1 MTSENMSA
9 TFPVFT
15 VGLSAEAVSAV
26 RDACACVEHAEFAA
40 DFPNYLA
47 RGKRPPLPGAIRDAT
62 AALCVIDFDTDTV
75 LAAECTEVLRQAM
88 PGRLALAAISSRTES
103 GVVLE
108 AMRAGCSEFF
118 THPLD
123 PLEFADAALRIQH
136 RMTPTLLTAPSIGE
150 ILSFFSVKGGAG
162 ATTLSVY
169 LATFL
174 ARVHRK
180 KVLLIDHHHQLG
192 HTCLYL
198 GIKEN
203 PYYFDELL
211 RNAGRLDRELLQGF
225 LTRHPCGLDVLASPD
240 TCAQRYVPGAGEME
254 HVLDFLRGEYDYVL
268 LDSSL
273 DYHDDTPVTVD
284 ASSQVILVA
293 TPDVASLRDLSRH
306 VENFGLEN
314 TAASKVRIALNRAS
328 SQDAVTPEQV
338 ESAVRFPVT
347 ITIPNNYM
355 ELMRAVNAGE
365 PISPQRRSAFTTQ
378 IAKWANSIAQAPAGT
393 EKTGARRKSLAFW
406 K

>member
-1 MTSENMSA
+1 MPSDNIPA
-9 TFPVFT
+9 IFPVFT

-26 RDACACVEHAEFAA
+26 RDACTCVNDAEFAA
-40 DFPNYLA
+40 EIPNYLT
-47 RGKRPPLPGAIRDAT
+47 RGKRPPLPATVRDAPV
-62 AALCVIDFDTDTV
+62 ALCVIGIDGDMA
-75 LAAECTEVLRQAM
+75 LAAESMEVLRLAM
-88 PGRLALAAISSRTES
+88 PGRLAIAALSSRTDPAT
-103 GVVLE
+103 VLE

-118 THPLD
+118 SQPLD
-123 PLEFADAALRIQH
+123 PLEFADAVLRIQH
-136 RMTPTLLTAPSIGE
+136 RFTPAMQTISSIGE

-174 ARVHRK
+174 VRVHRK

-211 RNAGRLDRELLQGF
+211 RNASRLDHELLQGF
-225 LTRHPCGLDVLASPD
+225 LTKHPCGLDVLASPD
-240 TCAQRYVPGAGEME
+240 TCAQRYVPGPGEME
-254 HVLDFLRGEYDYVL
+254 HVLDFLRTEYEYVL

-273 DYHDDTPVTVD
+273 DYHDDTPVTVE
-284 ASSQVILVA
+284 ASSQVFLVA

-314 TAASKVRIALNRAS
+314 TAASKVRVALNRAS

-347 ITIPNNYM
+347 VTIPNNYM
-355 ELMRAVNAGE
+355 DLMRAVNAGE

-378 IAKWANSIAQAPAGT
+378 IAKWANSITQSAVTT
-393 EKTGARRKSLAFW
+393 EKRNSRRKSLAFW

>member
-1 MTSENMSA
+1 MTSENMNA
-9 TFPVFT
+9 NFPVFT
-15 VGLSAEAVSAV
+15 VGLTAEAVAAV
-26 RDACACVEHAEFAA
+26 RDACACVEQAEFAA
-40 DFPNYLA
+40 EFSNYLPL
-47 RGKRPPLPGAIRDAT
+47 GKRPPLPAGIRDAT
-62 AALCVIDFDTDTV
+62 AALCVIDFDRDTL
-75 LAAECTEVLRQAM
+75 LAAECAEVLRQAM
-88 PGRLALAAISSRTES
+88 PGRLALAAISSRTEP
-103 GVVLE
+103 GAVLE

-118 THPLD
+118 LQPLD
-123 PLEFADAALRIQH
+123 ALEFADAVLRVQH
-136 RMTPTLLTAPSIGE
+136 RLTPTLMTAPTFGD

-174 ARVHRK
+174 VRVHRK

-273 DYHDDTPVTVD
+273 DYHDDTPVTVE
-284 ASSQVILVA
+284 ASSQVTLVA

-314 TAASKVRIALNRAS
+314 TAAAKVRIALNRAS

-347 ITIPNNYM
+347 ITIPNNYV

-378 IAKWANSIAQAPAGT
+378 IAKWANSITQSPAA
-393 EKTGARRKSLAFW
+393 EKSGVRRKGLAFW